1 MKKFI
6 AATLVAFAAA
16 SAWAWQ
22 PSRPITVQIGFG
34 PGSGNEVS
42 FRAMAQQVE
51 QATGARFII
60 VNQPGADGVVSLN
73 NLVEAAPDGHTI
85 NIASQQNT
93 WVMSDVLYPRE
104 MKFTPDS
111 FTYTVNI
118 ARSPLVIIAP
128 ADSTVSTPRE
138 LVRMLETTGRPVT
151 FAVGSSSHRLAYQY
165 LVDNT
170 KSKKELITAA
180 NYRGPAQAGADVAA
194 KVVDFGIIPAAIA
207 QSLVAA
213 GKVKIIGIC
222 GDRTLARLPGV
233 PTMDTVVPGL
243 HVYAGWS
250 ILLPK
255 NTPANIQKWYV
266 DNFAAAIRSEQSKK
280 FFEDNLM
287 FPDERDLTPDSH
299 RSRMMDLRRQWLPI
313 AQRMDFKQ

>member
-1 MKKFI
+1 
-6 AATLVAFAAA
+6 
-16 SAWAWQ
+16 
-22 PSRPITVQIGFG
+22 
-34 PGSGNEVS
+34 
-42 FRAMAQQVE
+42 MAQQVE
-51 QATGARFII
+51 QATGAKFVI
-60 VNQPGADGVVSLN
+60 VNPVGADGVVSLN
-73 NLVEAAPDGHTI
+73 SLIESAPDGYTI

-93 WVMSDVLYPRE
+93 WVMSEVMYPRE
-104 MKFTPDS
+104 TKFTPDS

-128 ADSTVSTPRE
+128 VDSSVNTPRD
-138 LVRMLETTGRPVT
+138 LVRLLETTSRPLT

-170 KSKKELITAA
+170 KSRKNLIAAA
-180 NYRGPAQAGADVAA
+180 NYRGPAQAGADVAG
-194 KVVDFGIIPAAIA
+194 KQVDFGIIPAAIA
-207 QSLVAA
+207 QNLVAA

-222 GDRTLARLPGV
+222 GDRTLAKLPGV

-255 NTPANIQKWYV
+255 NTPPAIQKWYV

-287 FPDERDLTPDSH
+287 FPDERDLTPEGF
-299 RSRMMDLRRQWLPI
+299 RRNMMELRRVWLPI
-313 AQRMDFKQ
+313 AQKMDFKQ